1 MSGHDHGQRSDDA
14 IFSDWIGPKG
24 CEAVYDII
32 ISVGATNTPNIE
44 KIFVND
50 FLKYNA
56 LVSVFR

>member
-32 ISVGATNTPNIE
+32 ISVENLG
-44 KIFVND
+44 
-50 FLKYNA
+50 
-56 LVSVFR
+56 LVSFEI